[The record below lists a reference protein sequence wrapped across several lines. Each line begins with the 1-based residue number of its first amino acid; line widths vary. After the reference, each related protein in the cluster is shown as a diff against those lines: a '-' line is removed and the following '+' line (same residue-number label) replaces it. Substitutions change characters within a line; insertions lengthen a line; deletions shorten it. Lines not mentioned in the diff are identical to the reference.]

1 MNNSVAIIIGF
12 RKVFS
17 NVIVTAVTL
26 DPVRCVTRSLS
37 FTRQVTSIVTS
48 EMCDRVL
55 VTPEP
60 EQSRAASCGQR
71 LTRAA
76 ETSGSVF
83 SHTQERQGVCT
94 VPITG
99 GGDIMFREDD
109 SSSPVMQQKHDR

>member
-48 EMCDRVL
+48 EMCDRVV

-60 EQSRAASCGQR
+60 EPGQR

-76 ETSGSVF
+76 ETSGPVF

-109 SSSPVMQQKHDR
+109 QG